1 MLKRLFR
8 KKTQTKKLMKT
19 ILNLKIKLKNNPTSK
34 IQRKKIKQQIKNKML
49 IKHKLNQDNKELN
62 RLRR

>member
-8 KKTQTKKLMKT
+8 KKTQTKQLMKT

>member
-1 MLKRLFR
+1 MSKRLFR
-8 KKTQTKKLMKT
+8 KKTQTKLLMIT
-19 ILNLKIKLKNNPTSK
+19 ILNHKIKLKNNPTSK